1 MTLKPHLIDD
11 CFLHDKDR
19 LRHDDVISLLL
30 SRLNVIVGTQ
40 EVALNAALER
50 HLADTITAPRNVP
63 LHDNSAVDGYAF
75 AHGEYLQRPALVIN
89 QRIAAGDAIPGNLPS
104 GTAARI
110 FTGAMMPPNADTV
123 AMQEDCVLSQD
134 GLSVEIPAGLRAGA
148 NRRRAGE
155 DLQTGDVLFSAG
167 QLLRPQDVAALASVG
182 VAKVPVF
189 QNLRVALVS
198 TGNEIVRPDAAD
210 ALSMGQVFD
219 SNHYMLAALCQNLPV
234 ELVDLGVLEDKADV
248 IEHRLSKAAKEYD
261 IILTT
266 GGASRGEEDHIVR
279 TIDRLGTRHLWQI
292 AIKPGRPMSFG
303 QIEDCV
309 FLGLPGN
316 PVAAF
321 ICFLLYCHPA
331 IRMLAGGTYREPRRY
346 PIIAGFQIE
355 AKKADRREFL
365 RGWLERDDDGQM
377 VARKFDRDGSGL
389 ISGLRQAD
397 GLIELPEETRTVRP
411 GDTISYIPFSE
422 FGIYAG

>member
-1 MTLKPHLIDD
+1 MTTKPHLIDD

-40 EVALNAALER
+40 EVALHEALGR

-75 AHGEYLQRPALVIN
+75 AHGEYLKGPALAIN
-89 QRIAAGDAIPGNLPS
+89 QRIAAGDAIPGNLPP

-123 AMQEDCVLSQD
+123 AMQEDCVLSLD
-134 GLSVEIPAGLRAGA
+134 GLSVEIPEGLRAGA
-148 NRRRAGE
+148 NRRKAGE
-155 DLQTGDVLFSAG
+155 DLKTGEVVFSTG

-182 VAKVPVF
+182 VARVPVF
-189 QNLRVALVS
+189 RKLRVALVS

-234 ELVDLGVLEDKADV
+234 ELVDLGVLEDKAAV
-248 IEHRLSKAAKEYD
+248 IEQRLSKAAKEND

-303 QIEDCV
+303 QIGECV

-346 PIIAGFQIE
+346 PINAGFQIE

-365 RGWLERDDDGQM
+365 RGWLERDIDGQM

-389 ISGLRQAD
+389 ISGLRMAD
-397 GLIELPEETRTVRP
+397 GLIELQEEIRTVRP